1 MKSRLIGSALA
12 LSMLSA
18 CVSTSVFAPT
28 TSCSSLVPD
37 EFRERTEHTP
47 APEKGADPLDTLKNW
62 INFGVG
68 QTAKVEDSDD
78 RRIAAIG
85 IIERCEERDREAIKR
100 AAPGKLN
107 LSGLRD

>member
-1 MKSRLIGSALA
+1 M
-12 LSMLSA
+12 
-18 CVSTSVFAPT
+18 STSVFAPT

>member
-1 MKSRLIGSALA
+1 MRKISILLMPLA
-12 LSMLSA
+12 LTA